1 MNQATDN
8 GSRRT
13 IGRVLGHAAAALLF
27 TAAIIQ
33 PKVAN
38 AAHGGGGFHGG
49 GGGFHGGGFAGL
61 HGGGFHSGGF
71 HGHEGG
77 FHGGGFHHRFRHFRG
92 GFGFGG
98 VYAPFW
104 WGYGYPYYNY
114 GYYGNYPDYR
124 SYGYDP
130 GSSYYGNYPNYGY
143 GSQPNARQTWYY
155 CSDPAG
161 YYPYVTKCNT
171 GWQPVPAS

>member
-1 MNQATDN
+1 MNQAADN

-13 IGRVLGHAAAALLF
+13 IGKVLGHAAAALLF

-71 HGHEGG
+71 H
-77 FHGGGFHHRFRHFRG
+77 HRFRHFRG
-92 GFGFGG
+92 GFGFGWI
-98 VYAPFW
+98 YAPFW

>member
-38 AAHGGGGFHGG
+38 AVHGGGGFHGG

-71 HGHEGG
+71 H
-77 FHGGGFHHRFRHFRG
+77 HRFRHFRG

-98 VYAPFW
+98 IYAPFW